1 MYIGKTRRKYYNFLF
16 LLEILRYIVIFSKLY
31 LEKTIMIQLAIY
43 CIANRKR
50 GVMMTIEE
58 ILAGESK
65 NVEFKENLPEKSIKY
80 MKSVVAFANGTG
92 GKIIFGIADK
102 TREVVGFD
110 KEDVFKKMDAIAN
123 AVSDSCEPAI
133 IPDITLQT
141 VGGKTV
147 IVVEVSE
154 GRQRPYYIKAL
165 GRDGGVYVRVAGTT
179 RLADEYMIKE
189 LLFEGSNRYY
199 DQALCTGLNVTD
211 EDIDVLCKAMKE
223 QAVKNARTEE
233 QKAAI
238 KDVGRQQ
245 LRSWG
250 ILIERDGKDY
260 PSNAFA
266 ILTGNGGLH
275 VATQCGVFKGTTKAV
290 FVDRREYTGPLWEQI
305 DEAFQFVLRNIHLGA
320 TIVGIYRQDVYEIP
334 PDAIR
339 ELIINAMVHRSYL
352 DHGTIQ
358 VAVYDNRLE
367 ITSPGKLPMGQTM
380 ERMKEGY
387 SKIRNEALAHAF
399 AYMNL
404 IEHWGSG
411 IPRIIDKVK
420 AAGLREPEFIGGEVD
435 LRINIYR
442 GQVDG
447 TVDLNDLNNA
457 IKVPDTID
465 KMPDSGNEVPDKTET
480 VPDTMGKMPDS
491 DNEVPD
497 TTEKMPDSEQEQQI
511 YKYVLENG
519 SITTAET
526 VEILDVKHRRA
537 RAVLLNMVKDGYLR
551 KEGAA
556 RSTIYVK
563 NTEGK

>member
-1 MYIGKTRRKYYNFLF
+1 
-16 LLEILRYIVIFSKLY
+16 
-31 LEKTIMIQLAIY
+31 
-43 CIANRKR
+43 
-50 GVMMTIEE
+50 MTIEE

-65 NVEFKENLPEKSIKY
+65 NVEFKENVPEKSIKY

-141 VGGKTV
+141 VDGKTV

-179 RLADEYMIKE
+179 RIADEYMVKE

-199 DQALCTGLNVTD
+199 DQALCTGLNVTG
-211 EDIDVLCKAMKE
+211 EDIDALCKAMKE
-223 QAVKNARTEE
+223 QAVKNARTED
-233 QKAAI
+233 QKASI

-250 ILIERDGKDY
+250 VLIERDGKDY

-320 TIVGIYRQDVYEIP
+320 TIVGIYRQDIYEIP

-442 GQVDG
+442 GQVETKDH
-447 TVDLNDLNNA
+447 NDFINA
-457 IKVPDTID
+457 NK
-465 KMPDSGNEVPDKTET
+465 
-480 VPDTMGKMPDS
+480 VPDTMGKVPNSAD
-491 DNEVPD
+491 EVPD
-497 TTEKMPDSEQEQQI
+497 TAGKLPDSAEKMPDTMEELPNNEQEQQI
-511 YKYVLENG
+511 FKYVLKNN
-519 SITTAET
+519 SITTAKAAE
-526 VEILDVKHRRA
+526 LLGVKQRRA
-537 RAVLLNMVKDGYLR
+537 RAVLMNMVEHAYLR

-563 NTEGK
+563 NTEGR

>member
-1 MYIGKTRRKYYNFLF
+1 M
-16 LLEILRYIVIFSKLY
+16 
-31 LEKTIMIQLAIY
+31 
-43 CIANRKR
+43 
-50 GVMMTIEE
+50 
-58 ILAGESK
+58 
-65 NVEFKENLPEKSIKY
+65 EFKETLPEKSIKY

-141 VGGKTV
+141 VDGKTV
-147 IVVEVSE
+147 IVVEVS
-154 GRQRPYYIKAL
+154 
-165 GRDGGVYVRVAGTT
+165 D
-179 RLADEYMIKE
+179 
-189 LLFEGSNRYY
+189 
-199 DQALCTGLNVTD
+199 
-211 EDIDVLCKAMKE
+211 
-223 QAVKNARTEE
+223 
-233 QKAAI
+233 
-238 KDVGRQQ
+238 GRQQ

-305 DEAFQFVLRNIHLGA
+305 DEAFQFILRNIHLGA

-420 AAGLREPEFIGGEVD
+420 AAGLQEPEFIGGEVD

-442 GQVDG
+442 GQVD
-447 TVDLNDLNNA
+447 TNNA
-457 IKVPDTID
+457 IINANDTKNGANGVNCGAYD
-465 KMPDSGNEVPDKTET
+465 GANGAEVPLNKEQTQIEKLLQIIEKNPSATQAYYAERMGISKRT
-480 VPDTMGKMPDS
+480 VSRMFAS
-491 DNEVPD
+491 LQ
-497 TTEKMPDSEQEQQI
+497 EKGRLVQGGT
-511 YKYVLENG
+511 K
-519 SITTAET
+519 
-526 VEILDVKHRRA
+526 
-537 RAVLLNMVKDGYLR
+537 R
-551 KEGAA
+551 KANWKII
-556 RSTIYVK
+556 R
-563 NTEGK
+563 

>member
-1 MYIGKTRRKYYNFLF
+1 
-16 LLEILRYIVIFSKLY
+16 
-31 LEKTIMIQLAIY
+31 
-43 CIANRKR
+43 
-50 GVMMTIEE
+50 MTIEE

-102 TREVVGFD
+102 TREVIGFD

-141 VGGKTV
+141 VDGKTV

-211 EDIDVLCKAMKE
+211 EDIDALCKAMKE

-233 QKAAI
+233 QKASI

-435 LRINIYR
+435 LRSNIYR
-442 GQVDG
+442 GQDAS
-447 TVDLNDLNNA
+447 NDINNA
-457 IKVPDTID
+457 NK
-465 KMPDSGNEVPDKTET
+465 
-480 VPDTMGKMPDS
+480 
-491 DNEVPD
+491 VPD
-497 TTEKMPDSEQEQQI
+497 TTEEQPDTANKVPDTMEKMPDTTEEVPDNEQEQQI
-511 YKYVLENG
+511 YKYVSEKE

-526 VEILDVKHRRA
+526 VVLLGVKDRRA
-537 RAVLLNMVKDGYLR
+537 RAILMNMVEGGYLV

-563 NTEGK
+563 NTKGR

>member
-1 MYIGKTRRKYYNFLF
+1 M
-16 LLEILRYIVIFSKLY
+16 
-31 LEKTIMIQLAIY
+31 
-43 CIANRKR
+43 
-50 GVMMTIEE
+50 
-58 ILAGESK
+58 
-65 NVEFKENLPEKSIKY
+65 
-80 MKSVVAFANGTG
+80 G
-92 GKIIFGIADK
+92 G
-102 TREVVGFD
+102 
-110 KEDVFKKMDAIAN
+110 
-123 AVSDSCEPAI
+123 
-133 IPDITLQT
+133 
-141 VGGKTV
+141 
-147 IVVEVSE
+147 
-154 GRQRPYYIKAL
+154 
-165 GRDGGVYVRVAGTT
+165 VAGTT

-211 EDIDVLCKAMKE
+211 EDIDTLCKAMKE
-223 QAVKNARTEE
+223 QAVRNARTEE
-233 QKAAI
+233 QKASI

-275 VATQCGVFKGTTKAV
+275 VATQCGVFKGITKAV
-290 FVDRREYTGPLWEQI
+290 FVDRREYTGPLWKQI

-420 AAGLREPEFIGGEVD
+420 AAGLQEPEFIGGEVD

-442 GQVDG
+442 GQVD
-447 TVDLNDLNNA
+447 TNNA
-457 IKVPDTID
+457 IINANDT
-465 KMPDSGNEVPDKTET
+465 KSGANGVECGADDGTNGAEVPFNKEQTQIEKLLQIIEKNPSAT
-480 VPDTMGKMPDS
+480 QAYYA
-491 DNEVPD
+491 
-497 TTEKMPDSEQEQQI
+497 EKMGISKRTISRMFASLQEKGRLVQGGT
-511 YKYVLENG
+511 K
-519 SITTAET
+519 
-526 VEILDVKHRRA
+526 
-537 RAVLLNMVKDGYLR
+537 R
-551 KEGAA
+551 KANWKII
-556 RSTIYVK
+556 R
-563 NTEGK
+563 

>member
-1 MYIGKTRRKYYNFLF
+1 MFSAIGTKAADTGSICVEKHAVLSKAAKAFLTQM
-16 LLEILRYIVIFSKLY
+16 K
-31 LEKTIMIQLAIY
+31 
-43 CIANRKR
+43 
-50 GVMMTIEE
+50 G
-58 ILAGESK
+58 
-65 NVEFKENLPEKSIKY
+65 KE
-80 MKSVVAFANGTG
+80 
-92 GKIIFGIADK
+92 
-102 TREVVGFD
+102 
-110 KEDVFKKMDAIAN
+110 
-123 AVSDSCEPAI
+123 
-133 IPDITLQT
+133 
-141 VGGKTV
+141 
-147 IVVEVSE
+147 
-154 GRQRPYYIKAL
+154 
-165 GRDGGVYVRVAGTT
+165 
-179 RLADEYMIKE
+179 
-189 LLFEGSNRYY
+189 
-199 DQALCTGLNVTD
+199 
-211 EDIDVLCKAMKE
+211 KE
-223 QAVKNARTEE
+223 QAVKNAHTEE
-233 QKAAI
+233 QKATI

-250 ILIERDGKDY
+250 ILVERDGKDY

-266 ILTGNGGLH
+266 ILTGKGGLH

-290 FVDRREYTGPLWEQI
+290 FVDRREYAGSLWEQV

-320 TIVGIYRQDVYEIP
+320 TIVGIYRQDIYEIP

-352 DHGTIQ
+352 DHGMIQ
-358 VAVYDNRLE
+358 VAVYDDRLE

-442 GQVDG
+442 GQATSNG
-447 TVDLNDLNNA
+447 LN
-457 IKVPDTID
+457 KMPDSTD
-465 KMPDSGNEVPDKTET
+465 KMPDSMK
-480 VPDTMGKMPDS
+480 KMPD
-491 DNEVPD
+491 N
-497 TTEKMPDSEQEQQI
+497 EQEQQI
-511 YKYVLENG
+511 YKYVLENS

-526 VEILDVKHRRA
+526 AELLEVKHRRA
-537 RAVLLNMVKDGYLR
+537 RAVLLNMVKDGYLK

-563 NTEGK
+563 NTEER